1 MWRVKIVIHSC
12 WVFLWALFPLL
23 LFLFSWVYR
32 RISASQTNS
41 FPKVFSALRKQ
52 KKCPEIRFSFS
63 TNNISSPPSTTVRTY
78 NCGRHIPPPLRL
90 AVYPAYISRNIVGE
104 SSVRMW
110 TGQGRKK
117 RQKKEVGTLPG
128 AKLIITPPDLSSRTM
143 VFPACL
149 LFFIK
154 KNMYGKVQ

>member
-1 MWRVKIVIHSC
+1 MWRVKIAKHFC

-23 LFLFSWVYR
+23 FLFSWVY
-32 RISASQTNS
+32 IEEFLHHKPTASLK
-41 FPKVFSALRKQ
+41 FFCAPRKQ
-52 KKCPEIRFSFS
+52 KKAPKYAFPFLQIIF
-63 TNNISSPPSTTVRTY
+63 PPLLYVRTTADD
-78 NCGRHIPPPLRL
+78 IFLPPLRL

-117 RQKKEVGTLPG
+117 KAKKGRGGTLPG

-143 VFPACL
+143 VFPAYV

-154 KNMYGKVQ
+154 KNLYGYVQL